1 MWRLLQILVLE
12 EIKDMNIS
20 EKYMIAVGLSSVDE
34 QNVEK
39 IREFIETMGEEI
51 LSTFDNMWTNGNEKR
66 LEKIAELRM
75 AV

>member
-1 MWRLLQILVLE
+1 
-12 EIKDMNIS
+12 MNIS